1 MGEYDAQLSHKE
13 FHFEMA
19 HAMSF
24 RIPICTVAVQ
34 QPPQSSEQNFLENN
48 AQVWP
53 FLLRTDKIV
62 LQRYISCDPNDIYTF
77 NFRFLLQKLNF

>member
-48 AQVWP
+48 AQV
-53 FLLRTDKIV
+53 
-62 LQRYISCDPNDIYTF
+62 
-77 NFRFLLQKLNF
+77 